1 MHKQDLK
8 AEDEE
13 FKVFRHLVKTN
24 RINHKENFDFK
35 KWNDRMYLKIIPD
48 IKRLCTGTETKSDV
62 FKCHLH
68 YKTNPFLRLS
78 PFKVEIFHNDPVVAV
93 VHDFVSEKESNWVK
107 SHARGR
113 MRAATYFQK
122 KKSTL
127 GEDDKETVRIDF
139 SSDRTSKTRFV
150 ADSAGKTVKT
160 ISERISF
167 ATEWNLGN
175 NTDVLTNLGP
185 DYWASENMYSENFRV
200 MNYAPGGWVS
210 PHIDT
215 GGDGISSFML
225 YLSSGVVGGYTIFPM
240 INLAVKPKP
249 NAAIVWYG
257 RDLIG
262 SADIRSLHLGCPV
275 VSGNKWAALKLIQT
289 RGQWDRAP
297 CRQDSPLGSIPLFS
311 R

>member
-1 MHKQDLK
+1 MSRLILERGFSVQSHDEAQGFVITNRKPYKKELKKHKKIKMHKQVVIKCFSQFMINCIFFQDLK

-113 MRAATYFQK
+113 MRAATYFQE

-127 GEDDKETVRIDF
+127 GEEDKETVRIDF

-225 YLSSGVVGGYTIFPM
+225 YL
-240 INLAVKPKP
+240 
-249 NAAIVWYG
+249 
-257 RDLIG
+257 R
-262 SADIRSLHLGCPV
+262 
-275 VSGNKWAALKLIQT
+275 
-289 RGQWDRAP
+289 
-297 CRQDSPLGSIPLFS
+297 
-311 R
+311 